1 MPFLPGT
8 RIVETFEMLHH
19 DDNKSVIS
27 IEVKTLD
34 TPVSSFYYY
43 KTVWMVIGE
52 GMYSGFYR
60 CMNPEGTIRQFN
72 KDVSPIIGKDAS
84 S

>member
-1 MPFLPGT
+1 MKRGQVFKY
-8 RIVETFEMLHH
+8 
-19 DDNKSVIS
+19 D
-27 IEVKTLD
+27 
-34 TPVSSFYYY
+34 

-52 GMYSGFYR
+52 GVYSGFYR
-60 CMNPEGTIRQFN
+60 CMCPQGTIRQFN